1 MDDKSFAADVLNK
14 TIEKLRLKKDWAEEY
29 NNIFKDLFEQ
39 GKFDNQEEIYNAIV
53 QGVKEK

>member
-14 TIEKLRLKKDWAEEY
+14 TIENLILKKDWTEEY
-29 NNIFKDLFEQ
+29 NNIFKGLFEQ
-39 GKFDNQEEIYNAIV
+39 GKFDNREEIYNAIV

>member
-14 TIEKLRLKKDWAEEY
+14 TIEKLSLKKDWAEEY
-29 NNIFKDLFEQ
+29 NNIFKDLFEL

-53 QGVKEK
+53 QGVKKK